1 MAKRLTRNEDA
12 PFYFEKL
19 YAGICFLD
27 LLTSTSSLEKIEIK
41 PDRKHGSVRRIE
53 DLTKYHTDDSVEIV
67 QIKHTLNQGTK
78 WGFADLWVSN
88 IRPKT
93 SSRRKEGT
101 NIFKFLKS
109 WRTHK
114 DNGKNVSLI
123 IASNKIPTNALN
135 SLLRDIGRVN
145 KRKLS
150 WRKFQTKYST
160 ELKNIE
166 ANCSEEPFSNK
177 KELKDFI
184 GAFRFQKL
192 PDIESLEKRLV
203 VKLKKQGV
211 IDNDRVN
218 AFINRVT
225 KTFVSD
231 QVEIFSTHVASLIDR
246 LKTGLIQEI
255 IAPPNYIE
263 RPELEKKIIKAIEI
277 KKKNG
282 GFVLLFAPSGSGK
295 TVLLSR
301 LAEKNPDFFPYF
313 CRIRPFE
320 TTKNRAGHSNTNRL
334 KSSWF
339 KADIIQR
346 CFEFGLLP
354 MSIGVNDNEDFIDK
368 TFNEALKKL
377 SEKALQR
384 PGKKIVIIVD
394 ALDQVET
401 DKYKERSV
409 LDAIPSVNYP
419 GVIFLLST
427 WGEKY
432 LPQSIKNLSANIKKE
447 ISTDLY
453 FSEIE
458 TKQYLEKANISL
470 SQDQATIIKNKTGGL
485 AISLF
490 YLSKKVQGGGSLDE
504 VIGSQEQYSEVFDWY
519 KPIWNSFNNREKECL
534 GYLCFHFSP
543 VPRQDLRNIVSKFNT
558 ASFNN
563 LIEKIEHFLVA
574 NSNSLEPY
582 HDSFRRF
589 VVRRLSKD
597 KDAFHQ
603 RIAKYY
609 SQNTR
614 LLYGRKY
621 TIKHLEAVG
630 LSQLSVR
637 NTYAVLHK
645 NQFFGEI
652 LRSNIDN
659 QTKVEVGKSFVNYF
673 FQTNNIDH
681 LVKYAVTTS
690 DIYPTVHD
698 EDVYSK
704 AKIATDKLL
713 KEVEEELLLPKGDQP
728 WLRQEWVFKRLAIG
742 NILAKKKSKNCLTL
756 AHRLIDDSLFRI
768 SLDRELIWGNDN
780 RSQDRFWGNAEE
792 LATALVNI
800 GRYKRSLTFL
810 KKEIGFKKNKSILQG
825 FKGNYITRIHLQHL
839 KTNIDEA
846 LTAIRRAPKIERL
859 LTYLQMEKEGINV
872 PNKKDFK
879 TLLADEK
886 LEKYLYN
893 DSYINQYL
901 DLSEALFAH
910 NVRGRK
916 ERIIRLLDKV
926 KLEIPYHDHGYSYW
940 GTHGNNR
947 DTFIRWT
954 ALRSLVDRSFK
965 LREFYSQE
973 LKNKFSK
980 SNDNSGRDNPEF
992 VKVLS
997 IGQELAKS
1005 RLLLR
1010 AKKIV
1015 WQSFKKLFDN
1025 SLKLYK
1031 EKIDQ
1036 INAQR
1041 ESHYSADIQKNLY
1054 PYSQDLHNLIDDNIW
1069 EINSLFPNK
1078 LLNSLDRLEKIFGH
1092 DYVNNKAELLESLIS
1107 LTTPKTSTLKEKI
1120 EGYLNRALELRQKEE
1135 LDNLNKSDNLKKLAV
1150 LAAHKGFPEMADDI
1164 FEKNLKYSRGLWNKG
1179 DLRITN
1185 LIDSARTQ
1193 KKEHFEPVLK
1203 LIDRVSDVIEGS
1215 WYWKLDFLESAAYA
1229 DYSLALD
1236 YLSSFVMKSE
1246 VNQNQAL
1253 ERIISTYIKR
1263 NPYSKFS
1270 EIIPLLRLM
1279 DVKEENSSDYFEY
1292 ITKAYLATIKWSLF
1306 NKDYTTAKS
1315 LARQYYLILKTDVEP
1330 SHRMNLLRDFS
1341 ASLADPELK
1350 TILREVGVYL
1360 KKLEQEGYRAAEK
1373 SNSEFKVSYKDLN
1386 IKQLRTLAQKGQIEA
1401 LQKKINEYAKTEGYF
1416 TYRLITE
1423 LVPSLSDNDLQKIRK
1438 WGSENKVNVDSPE
1451 LFVAILKKAVR
1462 INNKRLI
1469 NKTRSE
1475 IIQYLKSSERDY
1487 GLSEI
1492 IRELDKIDFPKKK
1505 ELLRKLLLLG
1515 ICRLT
1520 GSGYYLPQ
1528 FFTYT
1533 SESIDSYFPELKGYA
1548 FPSWKNIVNKSMRL
1562 SLSQ

>member
-1 MAKRLTRNEDA
+1 MARLLTKNEDA

-27 LLTSTSSLEKIEIK
+27 LLASASSLAKIEIK

-53 DLTKYHTDDSVEIV
+53 DLTKYHVDDSVEIV
-67 QIKHTLNQGTK
+67 QIKHTLNQGTR

-88 IRPKT
+88 ARPTK

-109 WRTHK
+109 WRDH
-114 DNGKNVSLI
+114 NRKNIHLI
-123 IASNKIPTNALN
+123 IASNKIPTDDLN
-135 SLLRDIGRVN
+135 NFLKDIEKVN
-145 KRKLS
+145 KKKLS
-150 WRKFQTKYST
+150 WRNFQTKYST
-160 ELKNIE
+160 ELQNIE
-166 ANCSEEPFSNK
+166 ANCSKAPFSDK

-184 GAFRFQKL
+184 GTLRFQKL
-192 PDIESLEKRLV
+192 PDIESLEKGLV
-203 VKLKKQGV
+203 AKLKKQGV
-211 IDNDRVN
+211 VDSDRVN

-320 TTKNRAGHSNTNRL
+320 ATKNRAGHSNINRL

-354 MSIGVNDNEDFIDK
+354 MSIGINDNEDFIDK
-368 TFNEALKKL
+368 TFDEALKKL

-432 LPQSIKNLSANIKKE
+432 LPQSIKNLPANVKKE

-453 FSEIE
+453 FSETE

-470 SQDQATIIKNKTGGL
+470 SQDQAAIIKNKTGGL

-490 YLSKKVQGGGSLDE
+490 YFSKKAQGRGSLDK

-519 KPIWNSFNNREKECL
+519 KPIWDSLNNREKECL

-543 VPRQDLRNIVSKFNT
+543 VPRQDLRNIVSKFKAT
-558 ASFNN
+558 SFNN
-563 LIEKIEHFLVA
+563 LIETIEHFLVA

-589 VVRRLSKD
+589 VASRLSKD
-597 KDAFHQ
+597 KDVFHQ
-603 RIAKYY
+603 QIAKYY
-609 SQNTR
+609 SGNTR
-614 LLYGRKY
+614 SLYGRKY
-621 TIKHLEAVG
+621 IIKHLETVG
-630 LSQLSVR
+630 LSQPSVKII
-637 NTYAVLHK
+637 YAKLHK
-645 NQFFGEI
+645 NQFFREI
-652 LRSNIDN
+652 LQSNLDN
-659 QTKVEVGKSFVNYF
+659 QTKVEIGKSFVNYF
-673 FQTNNIDH
+673 FQTNNIEH
-681 LVKYAVTTS
+681 LVQYAVITS

-698 EDVYSK
+698 DDVYSK

-713 KEVEEELLLPKGDQP
+713 KEVEEELLLPKGDHS

-742 NILAKKKSKNCLTL
+742 NILAEKKSKNCLTL

-768 SLDRELIWGNDN
+768 SLDRELLWGNDN
-780 RSQDRFWGNAEE
+780 RAQDRFWDHAEE

-800 GRYKRSLTFL
+800 GRYKRSLIFL
-810 KKEIGFKKNKSILQG
+810 KKEIGFKKNKSVLEG
-825 FKGNYITRIHLQHL
+825 FRGNYIARIHLQHF
-839 KTNIDEA
+839 KTNIDET
-846 LTAIRRAPKIERL
+846 LKVLHRAPKIERL
-859 LTYLQMEKEGINV
+859 LTYLQMEREGINIS
-872 PNKKDFK
+872 NKKDFK
-879 TLLADEK
+879 VLLADEK

-893 DSYINQYL
+893 DSFINQHL
-901 DLSEALFAH
+901 DLSETLF
-910 NVRGRK
+910 VYKIKGRK
-916 ERIIRLLDKV
+916 ERIMRLLDKV

-947 DTFIRWT
+947 DIFLRWM
-954 ALRSLVDRSFK
+954 ALRSLVDRNFK
-965 LREFYSQE
+965 LVEFYSQE

-980 SNDNSGRDNPEF
+980 SNDNSERDNPEF
-992 VKVLS
+992 VRVLS

-1010 AKKIV
+1010 VKKIT
-1015 WQSFKKLFDN
+1015 WQSFKKLLEN
-1025 SLKLYK
+1025 NLKLYK
-1031 EKIDQ
+1031 EKTDQ

-1041 ESHYSADIQKNLY
+1041 ESQYSADIQKNLY
-1054 PYSQDLHNLIDDNIW
+1054 PYSQDLHNLIDDNFW
-1069 EINSLFPNK
+1069 EINLLFPNK
-1078 LLNSLDRLEKIFGH
+1078 LLNSLNRLEKILGH
-1092 DYVNNKAELLESLIS
+1092 DYVNNKAELLESLVS

-1120 EGYLNRALELRQKEE
+1120 EVYLNRALELRQKEE

-1185 LIDSARTQ
+1185 LIDSVRTQ
-1193 KKEHFEPVLK
+1193 KKEHFAPVLK
-1203 LIDRVSDVIEGS
+1203 LIDRVSDVVEGA
-1215 WYWKLDFLESAAYA
+1215 WYWKLDFLESAAHA

-1236 YLSSFVMKSE
+1236 YLSSFLLKSE
-1246 VNQNQAL
+1246 VNQNQAF
-1253 ERIISTYIKR
+1253 ERVISTFIRR
-1263 NPYSKFS
+1263 NTYRKFS
-1270 EIIPLLRLM
+1270 EVLPLLRLM
-1279 DVKEENSSDYFEY
+1279 DIKEENSSDYFEHISKVY
-1292 ITKAYLATIKWSLF
+1292 FATIKWSLF
-1306 NKDYTTAKS
+1306 NKDYTVAKS
-1315 LARQYYLILKTDVEP
+1315 LAQQYFQILKTDIEP
-1330 SHRMNLLRDFS
+1330 SHRINLLRNFTT
-1341 ASLADPELK
+1341 SLVDPELK
-1350 TILREVGVYL
+1350 IILREAGKYL
-1360 KKLEQEGYRAAEK
+1360 KELELGGYRAAEK

-1386 IKQLRTLAQKGQIEA
+1386 VKRLKALAKKGRIKTLQR
-1401 LQKKINEYAKTEGYF
+1401 KINEYAKTEGYF

-1423 LVPSLSDNDLQKIRK
+1423 LVPSLSDADLQKIRK

-1451 LFVAILKKAVR
+1451 LFTAILKKAVR
-1462 INNKRLI
+1462 MNNKRLV
-1469 NKTRSE
+1469 NRTRSE
-1475 IIQYLKSSERDY
+1475 IVKYLKSSERDY

-1492 IRELDKIDFPKKK
+1492 IRELDKIAFPRKK
-1505 ELLRKLLLLG
+1505 ELMRKLLLLG
-1515 ICRLT
+1515 IRRLT

-1533 SESIDSYFPELKGYA
+1533 SDSIDTHFPELKEYS
-1548 FPSWKNIVNKSMRL
+1548 FLSWKNIVNKSMRL
-1562 SLSQ
+1562 SLSK